1 MSILKRFCTDSGVNP
16 LLKRFLLALVVLVLG
31 ACVAP
36 ELDDLTVESAWIR
49 SMPPG
54 SKMTAAY
61 FKLTNNS
68 TEVIRI
74 IEVRSSEFSSASF
87 HQTVISEEG
96 VASMEEIPILELE
109 PGDSVSLEPGGKH
122 LMLMGGQFAEIP
134 EECCVIRLEIEDRN
148 PLMFHAR
155 MNRYSK

>member
-1 MSILKRFCTDSGVNP
+1 MSILKRFCTHSGVNP
-16 LLKRFLLALVVLVLG
+16 SIKRVPLALLVLVLG

-74 IEVRSSEFSSASF
+74 IEVKSSEFSSASF

-96 VASMEEIPILELE
+96 VASMEEIPILELK

-122 LMLMGGQFAEIP
+122 LMLTGGQFAEIP
-134 EECCVIRLEIEDRN
+134 EECCVIRLEIEDGN